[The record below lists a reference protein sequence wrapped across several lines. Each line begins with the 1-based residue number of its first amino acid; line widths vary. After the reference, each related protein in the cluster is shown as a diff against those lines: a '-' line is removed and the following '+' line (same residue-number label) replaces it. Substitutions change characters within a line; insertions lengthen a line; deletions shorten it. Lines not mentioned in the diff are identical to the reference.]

1 MARHLISSGS
11 RYEEMAGY
19 SRAVVDGDWI
29 FVSGTSGHDPRTGRL
44 AEDAVAQ
51 TEQSLRTISA
61 ALAEAGAGFEDVV
74 RVRVFLCERADV
86 EPVCAVLK
94 QTFEDVR
101 PANTT
106 MICQFADE
114 GMKVELEVTA
124 LRRRDG

>member
-29 FVSGTSGHDPRTGRL
+29 FVSGTSGHDHATGRL
-44 AEDAVAQ
+44 AEDAAAQ
-51 TEQSLRTISA
+51 TAQSLRTISA
-61 ALAEAGAGFEDVV
+61 ALAKAGAGFEDVV
-74 RVRVFLCERADV
+74 RVRVFLSDRADV

-94 QTFEDVR
+94 KTFDHVR

-106 MICQFADE
+106 MICAFADE

-124 LRRRDG
+124 LRRRGG